1 VARDST
7 KRRRRSA
14 NRAFGAAAG
23 LVLLAALGRTAS
35 AENDPYKVRVR
46 GRTDVPY
53 PSFQGDRCTTIEA
66 PRDIVWS
73 LLVTPEHVTE
83 WLLVGLDVVP
93 ISTRYKKGSG
103 GTKGDVLAIS
113 ADTKEGPRTLEL
125 TTLVAVENQLLAVAV
140 TKDDEFLAAG
150 VTNLIYT
157 FVLED
162 AGHGKTDLYWATHY
176 DADSPLS
183 ALSSPLKGRRRQKN
197 RAEPGLL
204 VLWGLGEAAGG
215 SAAESRAAAEA
226 ATRAPAPRPTPTP
239 RPTKKRGKGRGDG

>member
-1 VARDST
+1 V
-7 KRRRRSA
+7 
-14 NRAFGAAAG
+14 
-23 LVLLAALGRTAS
+23 ALGPSAW
-35 AENDPYKVRVR
+35 AENDPYKIRVR

-53 PSFQGDRCTTIEA
+53 PSFQGDRCTTIDA
-66 PRDIVWS
+66 ARDVVWS

-93 ISTRYKKGSG
+93 ISARYKKGSG

-125 TTLVAVENQLLAVAV
+125 TTLVAVENQLLAVMV
-140 TKDDEFLAAG
+140 TKDDEILAAG

-157 FVLED
+157 LVLED
-162 AGHGKTDLYWATHY
+162 AGHGRTDLYWATHY

-183 ALSSPLKGRRRQKN
+183 ALSSPLKGSRRHKN

-215 SAAESRAAAEA
+215 HAVESRESAEA
-226 ATRAPAPRPTPTP
+226 AARAQAARPRAPTP
-239 RPTKKRGKGRGDG
+239 RPTPRKRPKRSGDT